1 MIPSPS
7 NLMVRPRRA
16 ARFASTCRR
25 SAASVLVVVLWITA
39 GLTALVLYFAASMG
53 LELRASANRAA
64 DLAAG
69 QAIEGAIRYV
79 GWALA
84 NVSLAPVVSAKS
96 PTKGPLIGPPTI

>member
-1 MIPSPS
+1 MTRISPNPS
-7 NLMVRPRRA
+7 VRRSPAHRAAVARRA
-16 ARFASTCRR
+16 SE
-25 SAASVLVVVLWITA
+25 ASVLVVVLWITA

-79 GWALA
+79 GWAL
-84 NVSLAPVVSAKS
+84 
-96 PTKGPLIGPPTI
+96 